1 MRLGHHHRG
10 SAHPPHDLLPTA
22 ETERFHGS
30 LAQMFEV
37 KLPIPDHDPLSQRLE
52 ELGQMR
58 FRRLPKGRP
67 IHLLIDRKG
76 LRINI

>member
-1 MRLGHHHRG
+1 
-10 SAHPPHDLLPTA
+10 
-22 ETERFHGS
+22 
-30 LAQMFEV
+30 
-37 KLPIPDHDPLSQRLE
+37 
-52 ELGQMR
+52 MR